1 MLVSIITTNSKSE
14 KIAVLLD
21 LSKSFADLKKE
32 NIEIVE
38 SLKDSLVG
46 KTDSISNVV
55 VTEEDAQAA
64 VDAIINPQP
73 SKRAPLVFNATE
85 VNNIPALERKGSTYV
100 AGVSV
105 EKTIKI
111 TSVESTGK
119 KRGSRNGLTLAKK
132 LLGYKLPTSTWRQV
146 KLSDDSQIELGRD
159 LFDSVK

>member
-21 LSKSFADLKKE
+21 LSKSFADLKAQ
-32 NIEIVE
+32 NIQVVE

-46 KTDSISNVV
+46 KTDSVSNVV

-64 VDAIINPQP
+64 VEAIINPQP
-73 SKRAPLVFNATE
+73 SKRAPLTYNPTSVAG
-85 VNNIPALERKGSTYV
+85 IPALERKGSIYV

-111 TSVESTGK
+111 TSVESTSK

-132 LLGYKLPTSTWRQV
+132 LLGYQLPTAAWRQV
-146 KLSDDSQIELGRD
+146 KLSEDAQIELGRE

>member
-14 KIAVLLD
+14 KIACLLD

-32 NIEIVE
+32 NVEVVE

-46 KTDSISNVV
+46 KKDSISNVEV
-55 VTEEDAQAA
+55 SEADAIAA
-64 VDAIINPQP
+64 VDSILNPQP
-73 SKRAPLVFNATE
+73 SKRKPLVYNETS
-85 VNNIPALERKGSTYV
+85 VNNIPALERNGSVYI

-111 TSVESTGK
+111 TSVESTSK

-132 LLGYKLPTSTWRQV
+132 LLGYQLPTSTWRQI
-146 KLSDDSQIELGRD
+146 KLADDAQIELGRD